1 MLKDFPADIEA
12 VITFL
17 TFEEGGRKT
26 PVFSGYRPQF
36 YYDGHDWDAAQNYVG
51 VLEVHPGQTATA
63 QLIFMSPQY
72 PLGVCRN
79 NLFDSRLKE
88 IEEGL

>member
-36 YYDGHDWDAAQNYVG
+36 FLFRALI
-51 VLEVHPGQTATA
+51 VLAE
-63 QLIFMSPQY
+63 
-72 PLGVCRN
+72 
-79 NLFDSRLKE
+79 
-88 IEEGL
+88 